1 MERQLELEEAQKEVK
16 NVQKKANEAQKE
28 VKELNQERVLMV
40 QMMLK
45 NGMSVSQIAKS
56 ISKSEEE
63 IKKWISQPL
72 LWWLFI
78 IFFQSRMLPH
88 NNDENK
94 CYYK

>member
-1 MERQLELEEAQKEVK
+1 MK

-40 QMMLK
+40 QMMIK

-63 IKKWISQPL
+63 IKKWIS
-72 LWWLFI
+72 
-78 IFFQSRMLPH
+78 
-88 NNDENK
+88 
-94 CYYK
+94 